1 MNQIFQRLPGKKKS
15 IGPGRRVM
23 LLAFILLAA
32 IFVTGC
38 KKKASGTRQ
47 SAAKPGFQTLVV
59 EGIIARTVSINQTIA
74 VSGTLKPFEETVLMP
89 EVVGR
94 VISVNLPEGRFVKGG
109 TLLVKLFDGDLQ
121 AQLNKYQTQ
130 LQIEDQTL
138 NRQTE
143 LLKVSGISQS
153 DYDQTQLQ
161 VASIKNDI
169 ELTKAQIR
177 KTEVLAPYDGVI
189 GLRNISVGAQVS
201 PSTALAVIREQ
212 DKLKLDFSVP
222 EKYSK
227 VIRSGSKVYFTV
239 QGDYTKYDAVVM
251 ATEQGIEA
259 ATRNLRARA
268 VVLKNAGSLIPGAFA
283 NVELTV
289 GEDQKAIMVPTQ
301 CIIPQDKVNQV
312 IIANH
317 GKARFVNVETGVR
330 LNSSI
335 EVSSGLNE
343 GDTVVTSGIMFVKP
357 GSVIKFS
364 RLQN

>member
-1 MNQIFQRLPGKKKS
+1 MKKYTNHSKVQLWVGKIFFYT
-15 IGPGRRVM
+15 
-23 LLAFILLAA
+23 LLAVIIA
-32 IFVTGC
+32 VTPAC
-38 KKKASGTRQ
+38 MKKAGPADKGAR
-47 SAAKPGFQTLVV
+47 PGSQTLVV
-59 EGIIARTVSINQTIA
+59 EGVIAKVKPVIQTIQ

-94 VISVNLPEGRFVKGG
+94 VVNINLPEGHFVKAG

-121 AQLNKYQTQ
+121 AQLDKYQTQ
-130 LQIEDQTL
+130 LQIASQML

-177 KTEVLAPYDGVI
+177 KTEVIAPYDGII

-222 EKYSK
+222 EKYAQVVK
-227 VIRSGSKVYFTV
+227 AGSKVLFSV
-239 QGDYTKYDAVVM
+239 QGNDKKFEAVVM
-251 ATEQGIEA
+251 ATEQGIET

-268 VVLKNAGSLIPGAFA
+268 VVYGKSNDLIPGAFA
-283 NVELTV
+283 NVELTL
-289 GEDQKAIMVPTQ
+289 GEDKKAIMLPTQ
-301 CIIPQDKVNQV
+301 CIIPQDKSNKV
-312 IIANH
+312 ILVKQ
-317 GKARFVNVETGVR
+317 GKARFVDVQTGTR
-330 LNSSI
+330 LSSDI
-335 EVSSGLNE
+335 EITRGIDE
-343 GDTVVTSGIMFVKP
+343 GDTVVVTGILFIKP
-357 GSVIKFS
+357 GSAIKLS
-364 RLQN
+364 RIQN